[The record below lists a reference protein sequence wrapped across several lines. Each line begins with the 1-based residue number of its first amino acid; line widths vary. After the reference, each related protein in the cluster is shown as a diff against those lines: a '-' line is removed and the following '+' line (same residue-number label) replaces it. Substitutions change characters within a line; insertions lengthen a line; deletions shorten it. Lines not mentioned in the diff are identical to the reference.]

1 VEEAKPAMTIEELD
15 ARLDAERVV
24 EMPDA
29 QWKRLAAV
37 VDEVERHATGLAGDL
52 LIVRTA
58 GGLAAVE
65 QPAPDARVVR
75 RLTGSREARALVAR
89 RLETYDKMWD
99 GCGCK
104 VDYHD

>member
-1 VEEAKPAMTIEELD
+1 MTIEELD
-15 ARLDAERVV
+15 ARLDAERIV
-24 EMPDA
+24 EMP
-29 QWKRLAAV
+29 AAV
-37 VDEVERHATGLAGDL
+37 WDGLAPALEEVERHATGLAGDL
-52 LIVRTA
+52 LIVRSA

-65 QPAPDARVVR
+65 QPAPTERLVR
-75 RLTGSREARALVAR
+75 RLADLDDARRLVTR

>member
-1 VEEAKPAMTIEELD
+1 MTIEELD
-15 ARLDAERVV
+15 ARLEAERIV
-24 EMPDA
+24 EISTA
-29 QWKRLAAV
+29 QWDRLAPAFE
-37 VDEVERHATGLAGDL
+37 EVERHATGLAGDL
-52 LIVRTA
+52 LIVRSA

-65 QPAPDARVVR
+65 QPAPGARVIR
-75 RLTGSREARALVAR
+75 RLAGAGEARALVAR

>member
-1 VEEAKPAMTIEELD
+1 MTIEELD

-24 EMPDA
+24 ELPAA
-29 QWKRLAAV
+29 QWKRLAPAV
-37 VDEVERHATGLAGDL
+37 EEVERHATGLAGDL
-52 LIVRTA
+52 LIVRSK

-75 RLTGSREARALVAR
+75 RLSGAGEARALVAR

>member
-1 VEEAKPAMTIEELD
+1 MTIEELD

-24 EMPDA
+24 EMPAA
-29 QWKRLAAV
+29 QWTRLAPAV
-37 VDEVERHATGLAGDL
+37 KEIERHATGLAGDL
-52 LIVRTA
+52 LIVRSA

-75 RLTGSREARALVAR
+75 RLANAAEARALVSR

-104 VDYHD
+104 IDYRD

>member
-1 VEEAKPAMTIEELD
+1 MTIKELD
-15 ARLDAERVV
+15 ARLAAERVV
-24 EMPDA
+24 EMPA
-29 QWKRLAAV
+29 ATWARLAPAV
-37 VDEVERHATGLAGDL
+37 EEVERHATGLAGDL
-52 LIVRTA
+52 LIVRSA

-65 QPAPDARVVR
+65 QPAPDARVIR
-75 RLTGSREARALVAR
+75 RLSGRDEARALIAR